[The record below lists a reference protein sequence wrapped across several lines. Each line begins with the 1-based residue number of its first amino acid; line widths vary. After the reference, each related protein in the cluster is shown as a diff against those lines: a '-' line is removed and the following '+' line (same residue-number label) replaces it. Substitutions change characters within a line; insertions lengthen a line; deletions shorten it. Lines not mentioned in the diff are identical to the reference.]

1 MCVSLKTKLLIT
13 ITSVLLFLLL
23 LFAPNT
29 YSTLLPVFQV
39 TEKPSVISKGT
50 YGNTVTIDLTFGRED
65 IETLVEDLKA
75 PYPHFFISIEWIERS
90 EPIIKMMQDKKIP
103 ISLLGKEGLL
113 YTEDRSLFK
122 KEIDRFEA
130 AIGVKPDWFRTSD
143 YEFPVELQKDA
154 WKEEVNLLGS
164 TLVLGNHVPKLTKGD
179 ILTVPLHQEERI
191 DTIQLA
197 KYLRSQPFVSIEQ
210 NIFNMKMKTK
220 SYPE

>member
-65 IETLVEDLKA
+65 IETLVEDLNA

-143 YEFPVELQKDA
+143 YKFPVELQKDA

>member
-1 MCVSLKTKLLIT
+1 M
-13 ITSVLLFLLL
+13 LLFLLL

-39 TEKPSVISKGT
+39 TEKPSVISKGN

-65 IETLVEDLKA
+65 VEALVEDLKA

-90 EPIIKMMQDKKIP
+90 EQIIKLMQDKKIP
-103 ISLLGKEGLL
+103 ISLLGKEGLQ
-113 YTEDRSLFK
+113 YTEDQTLFK
-122 KEIDRFEA
+122 KELDRFEK
-130 AIGVKPDWFRTSD
+130 AIGEKPHWFRTSD
-143 YEFPVELQKDA
+143 YEFPIELQQEA

-164 TLVLGNHVPKLTKGD
+164 TLVLGDSIPKLAKGD
-179 ILTVPLHQEERI
+179 ILTVPLHQEDRV

-220 SYPE
+220 NYPE

>member
-1 MCVSLKTKLLIT
+1 MKTKLLIT

>member
-1 MCVSLKTKLLIT
+1 MCVSLKTKFLIT

-65 IETLVEDLKA
+65 VEALVEGLKA

-90 EPIIKMMQDKKIP
+90 EPIIKIMQDKKIP
-103 ISLLGKEGLL
+103 ISLLGKEGSQ
-113 YTEDRSLFK
+113 YIEDRSLFK
-122 KEIDRFEA
+122 KEIDRFEE

-143 YEFPVELQKDA
+143 YEFPIELQKEA

-164 TLVLGNHVPKLTKGD
+164 TIVLGDSVPKLEKGD
-179 ILTVPLHQEERI
+179 ILTVPLHQEKRI
-191 DTIQLA
+191 DTVQLA
-197 KYLRSQPFVSIEQ
+197 KYLKTQPFVSIEQ